1 MQSGLSILQKGKRVD
16 APEIRFPDPSGRGI
30 RITKYPQI
38 SNALSGS
45 SHTAMTYRQKIY
57 GWIPLLPII
66 VLLSSPAAAQSD
78 PSSIRLDLG
87 SSWQARNKVQI
98 PNDDQGDRFSL
109 DDLAGDGP
117 WATVRAEGIW
127 SINEKHGVRIVLA
140 PFSYTEKGG
149 LDQQTRF
156 AGASYSPDTPVK
168 GRYTFNSWRVGYRY
182 HLYAEPDWDFWVGG
196 TLKVRDASIKLS
208 QDGVSSQDD
217 DVGVV
222 PLLYLAVAYRFNEEW
237 SIAADMDGLA
247 GGPGRALDLGI
258 RLNYDLNDAWQ
269 LGLGYRT
276 LEGGADTDDV
286 YNFAWFNTV
295 SLSLA
300 RRF

>member
-1 MQSGLSILQKGKRVD
+1 MVMTQRETRYRFALMLAWGGVLS
-16 APEIRFPDPSGRGI
+16 A
-30 RITKYPQI
+30 
-38 SNALSGS
+38 
-45 SHTAMTYRQKIY
+45 
-57 GWIPLLPII
+57 
-66 VLLSSPAAAQSD
+66 PAAAGSD
-78 PSSIRLDLG
+78 TSSVRLDLG

-98 PNDDQGDRFSL
+98 PNDAQGDRFSL
-109 DDLAGDGP
+109 DDVAGNGP

-127 SINEKHGVRIVLA
+127 SVNEKHGVRIVLA
-140 PFSYTEKGG
+140 PFSYTEKGR

-156 AGASYSPDTPVK
+156 AGATYSPDTPVK
-168 GRYTFNSWRVGYRY
+168 ARYTFNSWRVGYRY
-182 HLYAEPDWDFWVGG
+182 HLYAQPDWDFWIGG
-196 TLKVRDASIKLS
+196 TLKVRDAGIKLS

-217 DVGVV
+217 DVGLV
-222 PLLYLAVAYRFNEEW
+222 PLLYLAAAYRFDESW
-237 SIAADMDGLA
+237 SIAADIDGLA

-258 RLNYDLNDAWQ
+258 RLNYDLDDAWQ

-286 YNFAWFNTV
+286 YNFAWFNTL